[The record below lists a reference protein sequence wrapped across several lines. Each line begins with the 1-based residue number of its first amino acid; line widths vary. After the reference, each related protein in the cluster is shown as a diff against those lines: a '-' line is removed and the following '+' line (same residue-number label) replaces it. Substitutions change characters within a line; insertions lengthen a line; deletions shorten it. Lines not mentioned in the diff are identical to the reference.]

1 MRSRLAVYVLIITM
15 VACLTVGIVAG
26 TMLRSSAVEF
36 THDELESEARALS
49 TMMDGRSDEEM
60 RELLRAVATSEGIRV
75 QLISADGTVTVDTR
89 TLSGTITL
97 DTSENPEIAAAFSGG
112 DAYRLSDEGGTDIMY
127 VAVPYSD
134 TQVMR
139 VLRTMTA
146 VYKDVDA
153 RVRVLYMWLAVT
165 PLLALALILV
175 MSRILGSTANQL
187 LTGFKQLETGDFS
200 VRLDERQSDPDGLIK
215 GFNEMA
221 EQIDRKWKSAR
232 RRNHAMNM
240 VTNTMQS
247 GILAVDSDLHIVL
260 INPAAKQMMGIS
272 GSAEGM
278 SITEASH
285 DVNLSTVFI
294 DAMGQEGVY
303 TCDVV
308 ARTAVGRSRR
318 PLRLY
323 VTALRDDGN
332 TVGALALVEDVT
344 ELKRLEQV
352 RTDFAANVSHELKT
366 PLTSI
371 KGFVETL
378 QAGAINKP
386 EMAQKFLNI
395 IMLEADRLTRLIND
409 ILSISKLESGDDKV
423 EMQSLQLN
431 SMAAE
436 ICELLRMHA
445 EQKHI
450 TVNCA
455 ENAPQTLIWG
465 NPDRVKQMLINLIDN
480 AIKYTLDGGSVTVAV
495 YKDETTAYFSCS
507 DTGIGIAEENV
518 PRLFERFYRVDK
530 GRSRSMGGTGLGLAI
545 VKHIVLS
552 MEGHIEVHSKL
563 GEGTEF
569 LISLPLYQGQT
580 VQPVTGQSMDAAGDV
595 EDRRN

>member
-1 MRSRLAVYVLIITM
+1 MRSRLAIFALVVSLIACIT
-15 VACLTVGIVAG
+15 AG
-26 TMLRSSAVEF
+26 LCAGSMLKDGAINS
-36 THDELESEARALS
+36 THTELDDEARALS
-49 TMMDGRSDEEM
+49 TILAGRSDDDA
-60 RELLRAVATSEGIRV
+60 REALRSVASSESLRI
-75 QLISADGTVTVDTR
+75 QLIQSDGTVIADTR
-89 TLSGTITL
+89 TLSGNIML
-97 DTSENPEIAAAFSGG
+97 DTAENPEISEAFSGKN
-112 DAYRLSDEGGTDIMY
+112 AYRLSSEGSADMMY
-127 VAVPYSD
+127 VAVPFSD
-134 TQVMR
+134 TL
-139 VLRTMTA
+139 VLRMIKSMSA
-146 VYKDVDA
+146 VYKNVDSRI
-153 RVRVLYMWLAVT
+153 RVMCMWLAIT
-165 PLLALALILV
+165 PLLAVVFTLVVARAL
-175 MSRILGSTANQL
+175 GKTASQL
-187 LTGFKQLETGDFS
+187 SEGFKQLETGNFS
-200 VRLDERQSDPDGLIK
+200 VRLAEGRSDPDGLIG

-221 EQIDRKWKSAR
+221 EQVDRKWKSVR

-240 VTNTMQS
+240 VTNTMQN

-260 INPAAKQMMGIS
+260 INPAAKQMLGIA
-272 GSAEGM
+272 GSAEGT
-278 SITEASH
+278 SISEASH
-285 DVNLSTVFI
+285 DVKLNGVFT
-294 DAMGQEGVY
+294 DAMAQEGVY
-303 TCDVV
+303 TCDVI
-308 ARTAVGRSRR
+308 ARTAVGRARR

-423 EMQSLQLN
+423 EMQALPLN
-431 SMAAE
+431 TMAAD
-436 ICELLRMHA
+436 ICDLLRMHA

-450 TVNCA
+450 TVTCT

-495 YKDETTAYFSCS
+495 YKDDTTAYFSCS
-507 DTGIGIAEENV
+507 DTGIGIAEENI

-545 VKHIVLS
+545 VKHIVMS
-552 MEGHIEVHSKL
+552 MNGHIEVHSKL

-569 LISLPLYQGQT
+569 LISLPLYEGQT
-580 VQPVTGQSMDAAGDV
+580 VQPVTGQSMDSAADV
-595 EDRRN
+595 VRQ

>member
-1 MRSRLAVYVLIITM
+1 MLFRSVIA
-15 VACLTVGIVAG
+15 
-26 TMLRSSAVEF
+26 
-36 THDELESEARALS
+36 
-49 TMMDGRSDEEM
+49 
-60 RELLRAVATSEGIRV
+60 
-75 QLISADGTVTVDTR
+75 DTR
-89 TLSGTITL
+89 TLSGNIML
-97 DTSENPEIAAAFSGG
+97 DTDENPEIAEAFTGKN
-112 DAYRLSDEGGTDIMY
+112 AYRLSGEGSTDMMY
-127 VAVPYSD
+127 VAVPFSD
-134 TQVMR
+134 TLVLR
-139 VLRTMTA
+139 VLKSMAT
-146 VYKDVDA
+146 VYKNVDSRI
-153 RVRVLYMWLAVT
+153 RVMYMWLAIT
-165 PLLALALILV
+165 PLIAVAFTLL
-175 MSRILGSTANQL
+175 MSRVLGKTSKQL
-187 LTGFKQLETGDFS
+187 NEGFKQLETGNFS
-200 VRLDERQSDPDGLIK
+200 VRLNEGHSDPDGLIG

-221 EQIDRKWKSAR
+221 EQVDRKWKSVR

-240 VTNTMQS
+240 VTNTMQN

-260 INPAAKQMMGIS
+260 INPAAKQMLGIS
-272 GSAEGM
+272 GSAEGT
-278 SITEASH
+278 SISEASH
-285 DVNLSTVFI
+285 DVKLNSVFT
-294 DAMGQEGVY
+294 DAMAQEGVY
-303 TCDVV
+303 TCDVI
-308 ARTAVGRSRR
+308 ARTAVGRARR

-323 VTALRDDGN
+323 VTSLRDDGN

-423 EMQSLQLN
+423 EMQALPLN
-431 SMAAE
+431 TMAAD
-436 ICELLRMHA
+436 ICDLLRMHA

-450 TVNCA
+450 TVTCT

-495 YKDETTAYFSCS
+495 YKDDTTAYFSCS
-507 DTGIGIAEENV
+507 DTGIGIADENI

-545 VKHIVLS
+545 VKHIVMS
-552 MEGHIEVHSKL
+552 MNGHIEVHSKL

-569 LISLPLYQGQT
+569 LISLPLYDGQT
-580 VQPVTGQSMDAAGDV
+580 VQPVTGQSMDSTDSVIG
-595 EDRRN
+595 

>member
-1 MRSRLAVYVLIITM
+1 MKSRLAVYVLVITLATC
-15 VACLTVGIVAG
+15 VTVGFAAS
-26 TMLRSSAVEF
+26 TALRSSAVEA
-36 THDELESEARALS
+36 THVNLESEARTLATMLAVRNNSDVMETLRDVAL
-49 TMMDGRSDEEM
+49 
-60 RELLRAVATSEGIRV
+60 SEGIRV
-75 QLISADGTVTVDTR
+75 QLIEHDGTVVFDTR

-97 DTSENPEIAAAFSGG
+97 ETADNPEILEAFADKSS
-112 DAYRLSDEGGTDIMY
+112 YRLSNEGRTDMMY
-127 VAVPYSD
+127 VAAPFSD
-134 TQVMR
+134 SL
-139 VLRTMTA
+139 VLRIVKPMTT

-153 RVRVLYMWLAVT
+153 RMRVVFMWLGIS
-165 PLLALALILV
+165 PLLALALIWF
-175 MSRILGSTANQL
+175 MSHMLGRTAEQL
-187 LTGFKQLETGDFS
+187 HEGFKQLENGDFAS
-200 VRLDERQSDPDGLIK
+200 RLDEQHSDPDGLIR
-215 GFNEMA
+215 GFNNMA
-221 EQIDRKWKSAR
+221 EQIDRKWKSMR

-240 VTNTMQS
+240 VTNTMQN

-260 INPAAKQMMGIS
+260 INPAAKQMLGIA

-278 SITEASH
+278 AISEASH
-285 DVNLSTVFI
+285 DVRLNTVFT
-294 DAMGQEGVY
+294 DAMAQEGVY

-308 ARTAVGRSRR
+308 ARTAVGRARR

-323 VTALRDDGN
+323 VTALRDDGS

-386 EMAQKFLNI
+386 EMAQKFLDI

-423 EMQSLQLN
+423 EMQALPLN
-431 SMAAE
+431 SMVAD

-445 EQKHI
+445 QQKSI
-450 TVNCA
+450 AVNYT
-455 ENAPQTLIWG
+455 ENAPQTLVWG

-480 AIKYTLDGGSVTVAV
+480 AIKYTLDNGTVTVAV
-495 YKDETTAYFSCS
+495 YKDDTTAYFSCS
-507 DTGIGIAEENV
+507 DTGIGIAGENI

-552 MEGHIEVHSKL
+552 MNGYIEVHSKL

-569 LISLPLYQGQT
+569 LISLPLYSGQT
-580 VQPVTGQSMDAAGDV
+580 IQPVTGQSLDSAD
-595 EDRRN
+595 E

>member
-1 MRSRLAVYVLIITM
+1 MKPRIAIYTLVITLIT
-15 VACLTVGIVAG
+15 CFTVGFAASG
-26 TMLRSSAVEF
+26 MLRSSAV
-36 THDELESEARALS
+36 DSARAQLETQARTLATMLS
-49 TMMDGRSDEEM
+49 DGYTGESNAAMER
-60 RELLRAVATSEGIRV
+60 LRDVASSEGIRI
-75 QLISADGTVTVDTR
+75 QLIQSDGTVVADTR

-97 DTSENPEIAAAFSGG
+97 DIADNPEIGEAFSV
-112 DAYRLSDEGGTDIMY
+112 DSAYRLRREGSTDMMY
-127 VAVPYSD
+127 VATAYSD
-134 TQVMR
+134 TL
-139 VLRTMTA
+139 VLRVVKSMSS
-146 VYKDVDA
+146 VYKAVDS
-153 RVRVLYMWLAVT
+153 RIRMLCMWLAISPV
-165 PLLALALILV
+165 LALALIV
-175 MSRILGSTANQL
+175 FMSRMLGNTAKQL
-187 LTGFKQLETGDFS
+187 HDGFKQLENGDFS
-200 VRLDERQSDPDGLIK
+200 ARLTSQYADPDGLIS

-221 EQIDRKWKSAR
+221 DQIERKWKSVR

-240 VTNTMQS
+240 VTNTMQN

-260 INPAAKQMMGIS
+260 INPAAKQMLGIV

-278 SITEASH
+278 SISEASH
-285 DVNLSTVFI
+285 DVRLNPVFTE
-294 DAMGQEGVY
+294 AMAQEGVY
-303 TCDVV
+303 TRDVV
-308 ARTAVGRSRR
+308 ARTAVGRARR

-409 ILSISKLESGDDKV
+409 ILSISKLESGNDKV
-423 EMQSLQLN
+423 EMQALQLN
-431 SMAAE
+431 TMASE
-436 ICELLRMHA
+436 ICDLLRMHA

-495 YKDETTAYFSCS
+495 YKDDTTAYFSCS
-507 DTGIGIAEENV
+507 DTGIGIAEENI

-552 MEGHIEVHSKL
+552 MNGHIEVHSKL

-569 LISLPLYQGQT
+569 LISIPLYSGQT
-580 VQPVTGQSMDAAGDV
+580 VQPVTGQSMDSAD
-595 EDRRN
+595 EIK

>member
-1 MRSRLAVYVLIITM
+1 MRSRLTVFALVVSLI
-15 VACLTVGIVAG
+15 ACLTAG
-26 TMLRSSAVEF
+26 LCAGSMLKDGAISSTHAELDNEAV
-36 THDELESEARALS
+36 ALS
-49 TMMDGRSDEEM
+49 TILAGRSDDDA
-60 RELLRAVATSEGIRV
+60 REALRSVAVNENMCI
-75 QLISADGTVTVDTR
+75 QLIQADGTVIADTR
-89 TLSGTITL
+89 TLSGNIML
-97 DTSENPEIAAAFSGG
+97 DTGENPEIAEAFTGKN
-112 DAYRLSDEGGTDIMY
+112 AYRLSGEGSTDMMY
-127 VAVPYSD
+127 VAVPFSD
-134 TQVMR
+134 TLVLR
-139 VLRTMTA
+139 VLKSMAT
-146 VYKDVDA
+146 VYKNVDSRI
-153 RVRVLYMWLAVT
+153 RVMYMWLVIT
-165 PLLALALILV
+165 PLIAVAFTLL
-175 MSRILGSTANQL
+175 MSRVLGKTSKQL
-187 LTGFKQLETGDFS
+187 NEGFKQLETGNFS
-200 VRLDERQSDPDGLIK
+200 VRLNEGHSDPDGLIG

-221 EQIDRKWKSAR
+221 EQVDRKWKSVR

-240 VTNTMQS
+240 VTNTMQN

-260 INPAAKQMMGIS
+260 INPAAKQMLGIS
-272 GSAEGM
+272 GSAEGT
-278 SITEASH
+278 SISEASH
-285 DVNLSTVFI
+285 DVKLNSVFT
-294 DAMGQEGVY
+294 DAMAQEGVY
-303 TCDVV
+303 TCDVI
-308 ARTAVGRSRR
+308 ARTAVGRARR

-323 VTALRDDGN
+323 VTSLRDDGN

-423 EMQSLQLN
+423 EMQALPLN
-431 SMAAE
+431 TMAAD
-436 ICELLRMHA
+436 ICDLLRMHA

-450 TVNCA
+450 TVTCT

-495 YKDETTAYFSCS
+495 YKDDTTAYFSCS
-507 DTGIGIAEENV
+507 DTGIGIADENI

-545 VKHIVLS
+545 VKHIVMS
-552 MEGHIEVHSKL
+552 MNGHIEVHSKL

-569 LISLPLYQGQT
+569 LISLPLYDGQT
-580 VQPVTGQSMDAAGDV
+580 VQPVTGQSMDSTDGV
-595 EDRRN
+595 IG

>member
-1 MRSRLAVYVLIITM
+1 MKPRIAIYTLVITLIT
-15 VACLTVGIVAG
+15 CFTVGFAASG
-26 TMLRSSAVEF
+26 MLRSSAV
-36 THDELESEARALS
+36 DSARAQLETQARTLATMLS
-49 TMMDGRSDEEM
+49 DGYTSDSNATMER
-60 RELLRAVATSEGIRV
+60 LRDVASSEGIRI
-75 QLISADGTVTVDTR
+75 QLIQSDGTVVADTR

-97 DTSENPEIAAAFSGG
+97 DIADNPEIGEAFSV
-112 DAYRLSDEGGTDIMY
+112 DSAYRLRREGSTDMMY
-127 VAVPYSD
+127 VATAYSD
-134 TQVMR
+134 TL
-139 VLRTMTA
+139 VLRVVKSMSS
-146 VYKDVDA
+146 VYKAVDS
-153 RVRVLYMWLAVT
+153 RIRMLCMWLAISPV
-165 PLLALALILV
+165 LALALIV
-175 MSRILGSTANQL
+175 FMSRMLGNTAKQL
-187 LTGFKQLETGDFS
+187 HDGFKQLENGDFS
-200 VRLDERQSDPDGLIK
+200 ARLTSQYADPDGLIS

-221 EQIDRKWKSAR
+221 DQIERKWKSVR

-240 VTNTMQS
+240 VTNTMQN

-260 INPAAKQMMGIS
+260 INPAAKQMLGIV

-278 SITEASH
+278 SISEASH
-285 DVNLSTVFI
+285 DVRLNPVFTE
-294 DAMGQEGVY
+294 AMAQEGVY
-303 TCDVV
+303 TRDVV
-308 ARTAVGRSRR
+308 ARTAVGRARR

-409 ILSISKLESGDDKV
+409 ILSISKLESGNDKV
-423 EMQSLQLN
+423 EMQALQLN
-431 SMAAE
+431 TMASE
-436 ICELLRMHA
+436 ICDLLRMHA

-450 TVNCA
+450 AVNCA

-495 YKDETTAYFSCS
+495 YKDDTTAYFSCS
-507 DTGIGIAEENV
+507 DTGIGIAEENI

-552 MEGHIEVHSKL
+552 MNGHIEVHSKL

-569 LISLPLYQGQT
+569 LISIPLYSGQT
-580 VQPVTGQSMDAAGDV
+580 VQPVTGQSMDSAD
-595 EDRRN
+595 EIK

>member
-1 MRSRLAVYVLIITM
+1 MKPRIAIYTLVITLIT
-15 VACLTVGIVAG
+15 CFTVGFAASS
-26 TMLRSSAVEF
+26 MLRSSAV
-36 THDELESEARALS
+36 DSARAQLETQARTLATMLS
-49 TMMDGRSDEEM
+49 DGYTGDSNAAMER
-60 RELLRAVATSEGIRV
+60 LRDVASSEGIRI
-75 QLISADGTVTVDTR
+75 QLIQSDGTVVADTR

-97 DTSENPEIAAAFSGG
+97 DIADNPEIGEAFSV
-112 DAYRLSDEGGTDIMY
+112 DSAYRLRREGSTDMMY
-127 VAVPYSD
+127 VATAYSD
-134 TQVMR
+134 TL
-139 VLRTMTA
+139 VLRVVKSMSS
-146 VYKDVDA
+146 VYKAVDS
-153 RVRVLYMWLAVT
+153 RIRMLCMWLAISPV
-165 PLLALALILV
+165 LALALIV
-175 MSRILGSTANQL
+175 FMSRMLGNTAKQL
-187 LTGFKQLETGDFS
+187 HDGFKQLENGDFS
-200 VRLDERQSDPDGLIK
+200 ARLTSQYADPDGLIS

-221 EQIDRKWKSAR
+221 DQIERKWKSVR

-240 VTNTMQS
+240 VTNTMQN

-260 INPAAKQMMGIS
+260 INPAAKQMLGIV

-278 SITEASH
+278 SISEASH
-285 DVNLSTVFI
+285 DVRLNPVFTE
-294 DAMGQEGVY
+294 AMAQEGVY
-303 TCDVV
+303 TRDVV
-308 ARTAVGRSRR
+308 ARTAVGRARR

-409 ILSISKLESGDDKV
+409 ILSISKLESGNDKV
-423 EMQSLQLN
+423 EMQALQLN
-431 SMAAE
+431 TMASE
-436 ICELLRMHA
+436 ICDLLRMHA

-495 YKDETTAYFSCS
+495 YKDDTTAYFSCS
-507 DTGIGIAEENV
+507 DTGIGIAEENI

-552 MEGHIEVHSKL
+552 MNGHIEVHSKL

-569 LISLPLYQGQT
+569 LISIPLYSGQT
-580 VQPVTGQSMDAAGDV
+580 VQPVTGQSMDSAD
-595 EDRRN
+595 EIK

>member
-1 MRSRLAVYVLIITM
+1 MKPRIAIYTLVITLIT
-15 VACLTVGIVAG
+15 CFTVGFAASG
-26 TMLRSSAVEF
+26 MLRSSAV
-36 THDELESEARALS
+36 DSARAQLETQARTLATILS
-49 TMMDGRSDEEM
+49 DGYTGDSNATMER
-60 RELLRAVATSEGIRV
+60 LRDVASSEGIRI
-75 QLISADGTVTVDTR
+75 QLIQSDGTVVADTR

-97 DTSENPEIAAAFSGG
+97 DIADNPEIGEAFSV
-112 DAYRLSDEGGTDIMY
+112 DSAYRLRREGSTDMMY
-127 VAVPYSD
+127 VATAYSD
-134 TQVMR
+134 TL
-139 VLRTMTA
+139 VLRVVKSMSS
-146 VYKDVDA
+146 VYKAVDS
-153 RVRVLYMWLAVT
+153 RIRMLCMWLAISPV
-165 PLLALALILV
+165 LALALIV
-175 MSRILGSTANQL
+175 FMSRMLGNTAKQL
-187 LTGFKQLETGDFS
+187 HDGFKQLENGDFS
-200 VRLDERQSDPDGLIK
+200 ARLTSQYADPDGLIS

-221 EQIDRKWKSAR
+221 DQIERKWKSVR

-240 VTNTMQS
+240 VTNTMQN

-260 INPAAKQMMGIS
+260 INPAAKQMLGIV

-278 SITEASH
+278 SISEASH
-285 DVNLSTVFI
+285 DVRLNPVFTE
-294 DAMGQEGVY
+294 AMAQEGVY
-303 TCDVV
+303 TRDVV
-308 ARTAVGRSRR
+308 ARTAVGRARR

-409 ILSISKLESGDDKV
+409 ILSISKLESGNDKV
-423 EMQSLQLN
+423 EMQALQLN
-431 SMAAE
+431 TMASE
-436 ICELLRMHA
+436 ICDLLRMHA

-495 YKDETTAYFSCS
+495 YKDDTTAYFSCS
-507 DTGIGIAEENV
+507 DTGIGIAEENI

-552 MEGHIEVHSKL
+552 MNGHIEVHSKL

-569 LISLPLYQGQT
+569 LISIPLYSGQT
-580 VQPVTGQSMDAAGDV
+580 VQPVTGQSMDSAD
-595 EDRRN
+595 EIK

>member
-1 MRSRLAVYVLIITM
+1 MKPRIAIYTLVITLIT
-15 VACLTVGIVAG
+15 CFTVGFAASG
-26 TMLRSSAVEF
+26 MLRSSAV
-36 THDELESEARALS
+36 DSARAQLETQARTLATILS
-49 TMMDGRSDEEM
+49 DGYTSDSNATMER
-60 RELLRAVATSEGIRV
+60 LRDVASSEGIRI
-75 QLISADGTVTVDTR
+75 QLIQSDGTVVADTR

-97 DTSENPEIAAAFSGG
+97 DIADNPEIGEAFSA
-112 DAYRLSDEGGTDIMY
+112 DSAYRLRREGSTDMMY
-127 VAVPYSD
+127 VATAYSD
-134 TQVMR
+134 TL
-139 VLRTMTA
+139 VLRVVKSMSS
-146 VYKDVDA
+146 VYKAVDS
-153 RVRVLYMWLAVT
+153 RIRMLCMWLAISPV
-165 PLLALALILV
+165 LALALIV
-175 MSRILGSTANQL
+175 FMSRMLGNTAKQL
-187 LTGFKQLETGDFS
+187 HDGFKQLENGDFS
-200 VRLDERQSDPDGLIK
+200 ARLTSQYADPDGLIS

-221 EQIDRKWKSAR
+221 DQIERKWKSVR

-240 VTNTMQS
+240 VTNTMQN

-260 INPAAKQMMGIS
+260 INPAAKQMLGIV

-278 SITEASH
+278 SISEASH
-285 DVNLSTVFI
+285 DVRLNPVFTE
-294 DAMGQEGVY
+294 AMAQEGVY
-303 TCDVV
+303 TRDVV
-308 ARTAVGRSRR
+308 ARTAVGRARR

-409 ILSISKLESGDDKV
+409 ILSISKLESGNDKV
-423 EMQSLQLN
+423 EMQALQLN
-431 SMAAE
+431 TMASE
-436 ICELLRMHA
+436 ICDLLRMHA

-495 YKDETTAYFSCS
+495 YKDDTTAYFSCS
-507 DTGIGIAEENV
+507 DTGIGIAEENI

-552 MEGHIEVHSKL
+552 MNGHIEVHSKL

-569 LISLPLYQGQT
+569 LISIPLYSGQT
-580 VQPVTGQSMDAAGDV
+580 VQPVTGQSMDSAD
-595 EDRRN
+595 EIK

>member
-1 MRSRLAVYVLIITM
+1 MKPRIAIYTLAITLITCFI
-15 VACLTVGIVAG
+15 VGFASSG
-26 TMLRSSAVEF
+26 MLRSSAI
-36 THDELESEARALS
+36 DSARAQLETQARTLATMLDEGYTGDADS
-49 TMMDGRSDEEM
+49 TMER
-60 RELLRAVATSEGIRV
+60 LRDVASSEGIRI
-75 QLISADGTVTVDTR
+75 QLIQSDGTVVADTR

-97 DTSENPEIAAAFSGG
+97 DTAENPEIGEAFSA
-112 DAYRLSDEGGTDIMY
+112 DSAYRLRREGSTDMMY
-127 VAVPYSD
+127 VACEYSD
-134 TQVMR
+134 SL
-139 VLRTMTA
+139 VLRAVKSMSA
-146 VYKDVDA
+146 VYKDVDSRI
-153 RVRVLYMWLAVT
+153 RVICMWLVVAPV
-165 PLLALALILV
+165 LALALIFF
-175 MSRILGSTANQL
+175 MSRMLGNTASQL
-187 LTGFKQLETGDFS
+187 RGGFKQLENGEFS
-200 VRLDERQSDPDGLIK
+200 TRLTVPYSDPDGLIS

-221 EQIDRKWKSAR
+221 EQIERKWMSVR

-240 VTNTMQS
+240 VTNTMQN

-260 INPAAKQMMGIS
+260 INPAAKQMLGIV

-278 SITEASH
+278 SISEASH
-285 DVNLSTVFI
+285 DVQLNSVFT
-294 DAMGQEGVY
+294 DAMAQEGVY
-303 TCDVV
+303 TRDVI
-308 ARTAVGRSRR
+308 ARTAVGRARR

-323 VTALRDDGN
+323 ATALRDDGN

-409 ILSISKLESGDDKV
+409 ILSISKLESGNDKV
-423 EMQSLQLN
+423 EMQALQLN
-431 SMAAE
+431 TMVSE

-450 TVNCA
+450 SVNCA

-495 YKDETTAYFSCS
+495 YKDDTTAYFSCS
-507 DTGIGIAEENV
+507 DTGIGIAEENI

-545 VKHIVLS
+545 VKHIVMS
-552 MEGHIEVHSKL
+552 MNGHIEVHSKL

-569 LISLPLYQGQT
+569 LISIPLYSGQT
-580 VQPVTGQSMDAAGDV
+580 VQPVTGQPIDSTGEAK
-595 EDRRN
+595 

>member
-1 MRSRLAVYVLIITM
+1 MKPRIAIYTLVITLIT
-15 VACLTVGIVAG
+15 CFTVGFAASG
-26 TMLRSSAVEF
+26 MLRSSAV
-36 THDELESEARALS
+36 DSARAQLETQARTLATMLS
-49 TMMDGRSDEEM
+49 DGYTGDSNATMER
-60 RELLRAVATSEGIRV
+60 LRDVASSEGIRI
-75 QLISADGTVTVDTR
+75 QLIQSDGTVVADTR

-97 DTSENPEIAAAFSGG
+97 DIADNPEIGEAFSV
-112 DAYRLSDEGGTDIMY
+112 DSAYRLRREGSTDMMY
-127 VAVPYSD
+127 VATAYSD
-134 TQVMR
+134 TL
-139 VLRTMTA
+139 VLRVVKSMSS
-146 VYKDVDA
+146 VYKAVDS
-153 RVRVLYMWLAVT
+153 RIRMLCMWLAISPV
-165 PLLALALILV
+165 LALALIV
-175 MSRILGSTANQL
+175 FMSRMLGNTAKQL
-187 LTGFKQLETGDFS
+187 HDGFKQLENGDFS
-200 VRLDERQSDPDGLIK
+200 ARLTSQYADPDGLIS

-221 EQIDRKWKSAR
+221 DQIERKWKSVR

-240 VTNTMQS
+240 VTNTMQN

-260 INPAAKQMMGIS
+260 INPAAKQMLGIV

-278 SITEASH
+278 SISEASH
-285 DVNLSTVFI
+285 DVRLNPVFTE
-294 DAMGQEGVY
+294 AMAQEGVY
-303 TCDVV
+303 TRDVV
-308 ARTAVGRSRR
+308 ARTAVGRARR

-409 ILSISKLESGDDKV
+409 ILSISKLESGNDKV
-423 EMQSLQLN
+423 EMQALQLN
-431 SMAAE
+431 TMASE
-436 ICELLRMHA
+436 ICDLLRMHA

-495 YKDETTAYFSCS
+495 YKDDTTAYFSCS
-507 DTGIGIAEENV
+507 DTGIGIAEENI

-552 MEGHIEVHSKL
+552 MNGHIEVHSKL

-569 LISLPLYQGQT
+569 LISIPLYSGQT
-580 VQPVTGQSMDAAGDV
+580 VQPVTGQSMDSAD
-595 EDRRN
+595 EIK

>member
-1 MRSRLAVYVLIITM
+1 MKPRLAIYTLVITLIT
-15 VACLTVGIVAG
+15 CFTVGFAASGV
-26 TMLRSSAVEF
+26 LRSSAI
-36 THDELESEARALS
+36 DAAQDQLEAQARTLATMLETGGLS
-49 TMMDGRSDEEM
+49 GDSAVMEQ
-60 RELLRAVATSEGIRV
+60 LRDVASSEGMRI
-75 QLISADGTVTVDTR
+75 QLIQQDGTVVADTR

-97 DTSENPEIAAAFSGG
+97 DTDENPEIGEAFS
-112 DAYRLSDEGGTDIMY
+112 AASAHRLRREGSTDMLY
-127 VAVPYSD
+127 VAVPYSSSL
-134 TQVMR
+134 
-139 VLRTMTA
+139 VLRLVKSMSS
-146 VYKDVDA
+146 VYKDVDSRI
-153 RVRVLYMWLAVT
+153 RVICMWLAIS
-165 PLLALALILV
+165 PALALVLIWF
-175 MSRILGSTANQL
+175 MSRMLGDTAKRL
-187 LTGFKQLETGDFS
+187 REGFRQLENGEFS
-200 VRLDERQSDPDGLIK
+200 TRIEVKHADPDGLIS

-221 EQIDRKWKSAR
+221 DQIERKWTSVR

-240 VTNTMQS
+240 VTNTMQN

-260 INPAAKQMMGIS
+260 INPAAKQMLGIV

-278 SITEASH
+278 SISEASH
-285 DVNLSTVFI
+285 DVRLNPVFT
-294 DAMGQEGVY
+294 DAMAQEGVY
-303 TCDVV
+303 TRDVV
-308 ARTAVGRSRR
+308 ARTAVGRARR

-409 ILSISKLESGDDKV
+409 ILSISKLESGNDKV
-423 EMQSLQLN
+423 EMQALQLN
-431 SMAAE
+431 TMANE
-436 ICELLRMHA
+436 ICDLLRMHA

-495 YKDETTAYFSCS
+495 YKDDTTAYFSCS
-507 DTGIGIAEENV
+507 DTGIGIAEENI

-552 MEGHIEVHSKL
+552 MNGHIEVHSKL

-569 LISLPLYQGQT
+569 LISIPLYNGQT
-580 VQPVTGQSMDAAGDV
+580 VQPVTGQSMDSAD
-595 EDRRN
+595 EIK

>member
-1 MRSRLAVYVLIITM
+1 MRSRLAIYVLIISLI
-15 VACLTVGIVAG
+15 ACLCAG
-26 TMLRSSAVEF
+26 LASASMLRSSAIDAA
-36 THDELESEARALS
+36 HDQLESEALALS
-49 TMMDGRSDEEM
+49 TILAGNSDDAA
-60 RELLRAVATSEGIRV
+60 RESLRTVATNGSLRI
-75 QLISADGTVTVDTR
+75 QLIQADGTVVSDTR
-89 TLSGTITL
+89 TLSGMITL
-97 DTSENPEIAAAFSGG
+97 DTAENPEIGEAFTGKS
-112 DAYRLSDEGGTDIMY
+112 AYRLSSEGTNDMMY
-127 VAVPYSD
+127 VAVPFSD
-134 TQVMR
+134 TL
-139 VLRTMTA
+139 VLRMLRSMNA
-146 VYKDVDA
+146 VYKDVDS
-153 RVRVLYMWLAVT
+153 RIRIVCMWLAIV
-165 PLLALALILV
+165 PLLALVLIVV
-175 MSRILGSTANQL
+175 MARMLGRTASQL
-187 LTGFKQLETGDFS
+187 SGGFKQLAGGDFS
-200 VRLDERQSDPDGLIK
+200 VRLDERHSDPDGLIK

-221 EQIDRKWKSAR
+221 EQIDRKWRSVR

-240 VTNTMQS
+240 VTNTMQN

-260 INPAAKQMMGIS
+260 INPAAKQLLDIS

-278 SITEASH
+278 SISEASH
-285 DVNLSTVFI
+285 DVKLNSVFT

-308 ARTAVGRSRR
+308 ARTAVGRARR

-423 EMQSLQLN
+423 EMQALPLN
-431 SMAAE
+431 AMACE

-450 TVNCA
+450 TVTCT

-495 YKDETTAYFSCS
+495 YRDETTAYFSCS
-507 DTGIGIAEENV
+507 DTGIGIAEENI

-552 MEGHIEVHSKL
+552 MNGHVEVHSKL

-580 VQPVTGQSMDAAGDV
+580 VQPVTGQSMDSANDIK
-595 EDRRN
+595 

>member
-1 MRSRLAVYVLIITM
+1 MRSRLTVFVLLISII
-15 VACLTVGIVAG
+15 ACLTAG
-26 TMLRSSAVEF
+26 LCAGSMLKSNAIDC
-36 THDELESEARALS
+36 THTECVSEAEVLS
-49 TMMDGRSDEEM
+49 TLLAGRSDDDA
-60 RELLRAVATSEGIRV
+60 RETLRSVATNENISSI
-75 QLISADGTVTVDTR
+75 QLIQSDGTVIADTR
-89 TLSGTITL
+89 TYSGNIHL
-97 DTSENPEIAAAFSGG
+97 DTAENPEIAEAFTGKNS
-112 DAYRLSDEGGTDIMY
+112 YRLSSEGTTDKMY
-127 VAVPYSD
+127 VAVPFSD
-134 TQVMR
+134 TLI
-139 VLRTMTA
+139 LRIEKSMSS
-146 VYKDVDA
+146 VYKDVNTDI
-153 RVRVLYMWLAVT
+153 RTMYIWLTIIPVLAV
-165 PLLALALILV
+165 ALALLV
-175 MSRILGSTANQL
+175 SHMLGRTAHQL
-187 LTGFKQLETGDFS
+187 DEGFKQLEAGNFS
-200 VRLDERQSDPDGLIK
+200 VRLTEGRSDPDGLIN

-221 EQIDRKWKSAR
+221 EQVDRKWKSVR

-240 VTNTMQS
+240 VTNTMQN

-260 INPAAKQMMGIS
+260 INPAAKQMLGIS

-278 SITEASH
+278 SISEASH
-285 DVNLSTVFI
+285 DVKLNSVFT
-294 DAMGQEGVY
+294 DAMAQEGVY

-308 ARTAVGRSRR
+308 ARTAVGRARR

-431 SMAAE
+431 TMAAD
-436 ICELLRMHA
+436 ICDLLRMHA
-445 EQKHI
+445 EQKSI
-450 TVNCA
+450 TVTCT

-495 YKDETTAYFSCS
+495 YKDDTTAYFSCS
-507 DTGIGIAEENV
+507 DTGIGIAEENI

-545 VKHIVLS
+545 VKHIVMS
-552 MEGHIEVHSKL
+552 MNGHIEVHSKL

-569 LISLPLYQGQT
+569 LISIPLYNGQT
-580 VQPVTGQSMDAAGDV
+580 VQPVTGQSMDDAGDV
-595 EDRRN
+595 EKK

>member
-1 MRSRLAVYVLIITM
+1 MKPRIAIYTLVITLIT
-15 VACLTVGIVAG
+15 CFTVGFAASG
-26 TMLRSSAVEF
+26 MLRSSAV
-36 THDELESEARALS
+36 DSARAQLETQARTLATILS
-49 TMMDGRSDEEM
+49 DGYTSDSNATMER
-60 RELLRAVATSEGIRV
+60 LRDVASSEGIRI
-75 QLISADGTVTVDTR
+75 QLIQSDGTVVADTR

-97 DTSENPEIAAAFSGG
+97 DIADNPEIGEAFSV
-112 DAYRLSDEGGTDIMY
+112 DSAYRLRREGSTDMMY
-127 VAVPYSD
+127 VATAYSD
-134 TQVMR
+134 TL
-139 VLRTMTA
+139 VLRVVKSMSS
-146 VYKDVDA
+146 VYKAVDS
-153 RVRVLYMWLAVT
+153 RIRMLCMWLAISPV
-165 PLLALALILV
+165 LALALIV
-175 MSRILGSTANQL
+175 FMSRMLGNTAKQL
-187 LTGFKQLETGDFS
+187 HDGFKQLENGDFS
-200 VRLDERQSDPDGLIK
+200 ARLTSQYADPDGLIS

-221 EQIDRKWKSAR
+221 DQIERKWKSVR

-240 VTNTMQS
+240 VTNTMQN

-260 INPAAKQMMGIS
+260 INPAAKQMLGIV

-278 SITEASH
+278 SISEASH
-285 DVNLSTVFI
+285 DVRLNPVFTE
-294 DAMGQEGVY
+294 AMAQEGVY
-303 TCDVV
+303 TRDVV
-308 ARTAVGRSRR
+308 ARTAVGRARR

-409 ILSISKLESGDDKV
+409 ILSISKLESGNDKV
-423 EMQSLQLN
+423 EMQALQLN
-431 SMAAE
+431 TMASE
-436 ICELLRMHA
+436 ICDLLRMHA

-495 YKDETTAYFSCS
+495 YKDDTTAYFSCS
-507 DTGIGIAEENV
+507 DTGIGIAEENI

-552 MEGHIEVHSKL
+552 MNGHIEVHSKL

-569 LISLPLYQGQT
+569 LISIPLYSGQT
-580 VQPVTGQSMDAAGDV
+580 VQPVTGQSMDSAD
-595 EDRRN
+595 EIK